1 MIAYLYYGNGECT
14 IEGTEIR
21 GVQIE
26 IDSIDLKIEKT
37 TSDNFILVSNKFR
50 ILIFPTPHSSAPP
63 TYGGSFLNDLFI
75 YSGTLK
81 IKVVIAINSSGER
94 VPCSAKRVM
103 DYSELLNS
111 KAEDLTVFSENLRS
125 EYYVKREIIEDKN
138 PIIKNLQTSGR
149 YYLIDGTPYNG
160 YFHVHLN
167 TAAAMTGA
175 THTVESKNLYVKQ
188 GNTNKLIHT
197 NKLKRSKR
205 RNKNRRR
212 R

>member
-37 TSDNFILVSNKFR
+37 TSDNFHLISNESR
-50 ILIFPTPHSSAPP
+50 IIIFPF
-63 TYGGSFLNDLFI
+63 GEGFLNDLFL

-81 IKVVIAINSSGER
+81 IKAVIAVNSSGER

-138 PIIKNLQTSGR
+138 PIIKNLQARGE
-149 YYLIDGTPYNG
+149 YYLIDGTPYRG
-160 YFHVHLN
+160 YFHIHLN
-167 TAAAMTGA
+167 TTAAMTGA
-175 THTVESKNLYVKQ
+175 THTIESKNLYTKQ
-188 GNTNKLIHT
+188 GNKLIHT
-197 NKLKRSKR
+197 NKLKRTKR
-205 RNKNRRR
+205 RNKKRRR
-212 R
+212 RRVIRM

>member
-75 YSGTLK
+75 YSGTLR
-81 IKVVIAINSSGER
+81 IKAVIAVNSSKER

-138 PIIKNLQTSGR
+138 PIIKNLQARGG

-160 YFHVHLN
+160 YFHIHLK
-167 TAAAMTGA
+167 TSAAMTGA
-175 THTVESKNLYVKQ
+175 THTVESKNLYIKQ
-188 GNTNKLIHT
+188 GNKLIHT
-197 NKLKRSKR
+197 NKLKRTKR

>member
-1 MIAYLYYGNGECT
+1 MTNYLYYGNGECT

-26 IDSIDLKIEKT
+26 IESSNLKIEKT
-37 TSDNFILVSNKFR
+37 TSDNFHLVSNKSR
-50 ILIFPTPHSSAPP
+50 ILIFSTPQSATPS
-63 TYGGSFLNDLFI
+63 TYSGGFLNDLFI

-111 KAEDLTVFSENLRS
+111 KAEDLTVFSEDLRS

-138 PIIKNLQTSGR
+138 PIIENLQPRGE
-149 YYLIDGTPYNG
+149 YYLIDGSSYRG
-160 YFHVHLN
+160 YYHIHLN
-167 TAAAMTGA
+167 TTAAMTGA
-175 THTVESKNLYVKQ
+175 THTIESKNLYRKQ
-188 GNTNKLIHT
+188 GNKLIHT
-197 NKLKRSKR
+197 NKLKRYKR

>member
-37 TSDNFILVSNKFR
+37 TSDNFHLISNESR
-50 ILIFPTPHSSAPP
+50 IIIFPF
-63 TYGGSFLNDLFI
+63 GEGFLNDLFI

>member
-37 TSDNFILVSNKFR
+37 TSDNFHLISNESR
-50 ILIFPTPHSSAPP
+50 IIIFPF
-63 TYGGSFLNDLFI
+63 GEGFLNDLFL

-81 IKVVIAINSSGER
+81 IKAVIAVNSSGER

>member
-37 TSDNFILVSNKFR
+37 TSDNFHLISNESR
-50 ILIFPTPHSSAPP
+50 IIIFTF
-63 TYGGSFLNDLFI
+63 GEGFLNDLFI

>member
-37 TSDNFILVSNKFR
+37 TSDNFHLISNESR
-50 ILIFPTPHSSAPP
+50 IIIFPF
-63 TYGGSFLNDLFI
+63 GEGFLNDLFL

-81 IKVVIAINSSGER
+81 IKAVIAVNSSGER

-138 PIIKNLQTSGR
+138 PIIENLQARGE
-149 YYLIDGTPYNG
+149 YYLIDGSSYRG
-160 YFHVHLN
+160 YYHIHLN
-167 TAAAMTGA
+167 TTAAMTGA
-175 THTVESKNLYVKQ
+175 THTIESKNLYRKQ
-188 GNTNKLIHT
+188 GNKLIHT
-197 NKLKRSKR
+197 NKLKRTKR